1 MFYSTVPTIQHRP
14 TTSAIGLRSPCWY
27 KRVKAQNAHNE
38 KMQKTVRRGGGQS
51 AAPPD
56 GGVPEGGGG
65 SPATDLA
72 DLVTALTALV
82 PALHSL
88 ATSSPRHAL
97 AAATPGEDELKQWRS
112 EREQQRQSREL
123 QPLIAAAIQKE
134 LQPLL
139 AMVGVPPS
147 NLTPAAKAYYLD
159 GAGDRVYEQ

>member
-1 MFYSTVPTIQHRP
+1 
-14 TTSAIGLRSPCWY
+14 
-27 KRVKAQNAHNE
+27 
-38 KMQKTVRRGGGQS
+38 MQKTVRRGGGQS

-72 DLVTALTALV
+72 GLNTALTALV

-88 ATSSPRHAL
+88 TTSSPRHAL
-97 AAATPGEDELKQWRS
+97 AAATPGEDEFKQWRS
-112 EREQQRQSREL
+112 DQEQQRQSREL

-147 NLTPAAKAYYLD
+147 NLTPAAKSYYLD
-159 GAGDRVYEQ
+159 GAGGRVYEQ